1 MSSSS
6 LWNLPNALTVLRMA
20 LIPVVVVFLL
30 DDPDPESAVW
40 SAGIFLGAML
50 TDLLDGYLAR
60 LWNQTS
66 DFGAYLDPLADKL
79 MVSAALIMLVPLGWI
94 PAWLVFVLLARE
106 MAITGL
112 RGIASQRGLVLAAGT
127 MGKIKTAFQS
137 AALVALL
144 LHYEIWGI
152 DMHTVGTLLLYV
164 ALFFSLSSA
173 TEYFALYIQAAKSGE
188 E

>member
-1 MSSSS
+1 VSGI
-6 LWNLPNALTVLRMA
+6 WNIPNILTMIRVLF
-20 LIPVVVVFLL
+20 IPVIIVMMQS
-30 DDPDPESAVW
+30 DPDPTRAAWV
-40 SAGIFLGAML
+40 AGVFILAML

-60 LWNQTS
+60 AWNQTS

-79 MVSAALIMLVPLGWI
+79 MVAAALIMLIPQGWA

-112 RGIASQRGLVLAAGT
+112 RGIASQRGLVLKAGT
-127 MGKIKTAFQS
+127 MGKIKTAFQT
-137 AALVALL
+137 AAITALL
-144 LHYEIWGI
+144 LHYPRFGV
-152 DMHTVGTLLLYV
+152 DMHTVGILLLWV

-173 TEYFALYIQAAKSGE
+173 TEYFGLYIHAARDTE